1 MAPSDWHFS
10 RRDFTHSVFVTLTQ
24 GPSPA
29 LRLFGPRRTG
39 KTEFLQRDLGHMAA
53 EVYGHRVLYASFWQ
67 ASAAPLALLLY
78 ACDLALRPQS
88 FPERLLTW
96 TQTPP
101 VKIRLGVLKGL
112 AGIEI
117 DLGQRQSARPADELL
132 LLDQHL
138 DRLADAKRPALLLL
152 DEVQELVSHPQGAEI
167 MAGLRTSLDRRRE
180 GLRTVFTGSS
190 QVGLNKV
197 FSARNAPLYRFAAP
211 LHLPPLG
218 AEFVEHQLKV
228 FHGVYRR
235 TLDRETA
242 LAFFERF
249 QGNPMFFQRWLTAL
263 GLSPHLSEADA
274 AQQTAQDLAADLE
287 FDRKWLELE
296 AGHRAMAR
304 ILAERVA
311 DPFGTGGAARYA
323 ALTGGDAPIPQ
334 TRQSYLRT
342 LLRRGIADQWEG
354 EWRIS
359 DPVFEVWIKER
370 GADDF

>member
-1 MAPSDWHFS
+1 
-10 RRDFTHSVFVTLTQ
+10 VFVTLTQ
-24 GPSPA
+24 GPAPA

-39 KTEFLQRDLGHMAA
+39 KTEFLQRDLGYLAA
-53 EVYGHRVLYASFWQ
+53 ETYGHRVLYASFWQ
-67 ASAAPLALLLY
+67 TSAAPLALLLY

-96 TQTPP
+96 AQTPP
-101 VKIRLGVLKGL
+101 IKIRLGALKAL
-112 AGIEI
+112 AGVEI

-152 DEVQELVSHPQGAEI
+152 DEVQELASHPQGVEI

-190 QVGLNKV
+190 QIGLNKV

-211 LHLPPLG
+211 LHLPPMG
-218 AEFVEHQLKV
+218 PEFVEHQLKV
-228 FHGVYRR
+228 FHSVYRR
-235 TLDRETA
+235 TLDRDTA
-242 LAFFERF
+242 LGFFEQF

-263 GLSPHLSEADA
+263 GLSPHLSETEA
-274 AQQTAQDLAADLE
+274 ARQTTQDLAADLE
-287 FDRKWLELE
+287 LDRKWLGLE
-296 AGHRAMAR
+296 TAHRAMAR
-304 ILAERVA
+304 IIAERLP
-311 DPFGTGGAARYA
+311 DPFGAGGAARYA

-359 DPVFEVWIKER
+359 DPVFEVWILDR
-370 GADDF
+370 GPDDF

>member
-1 MAPSDWHFS
+1 MAPSDWHFP
-10 RRDFTHSVFVTLTQ
+10 RREFTHSVFVTLTQ
-24 GPSPA
+24 GPAPA

-39 KTEFLQRDLGHMAA
+39 KTEFLQRDLGYLAA
-53 EVYGHRVLYASFWQ
+53 ETYGHRVLYASFWQ
-67 ASAAPLALLLY
+67 TSAAPLALLLY

-96 TQTPP
+96 AQTPP
-101 VKIRLGVLKGL
+101 IKIRLGALTAL
-112 AGIEI
+112 AGVEI
-117 DLGQRQSARPADELL
+117 DLGQHQSARPADELL

-152 DEVQELVSHPQGAEI
+152 DEVQELASHPQGVEI

-190 QVGLNKV
+190 QIGLNKV

-211 LHLPPLG
+211 LHLPPMG
-218 AEFVEHQLKV
+218 PEFVDHQLKV
-228 FHGVYRR
+228 FHRVYRR
-235 TLDRETA
+235 VLDRDTA
-242 LAFFERF
+242 LGFFEQF

-263 GLSPHLSEADA
+263 GLSPHLSEVEA
-274 AQQTAQDLAADLE
+274 ARQTTQDLAADLE
-287 FDRKWLELE
+287 LDRKWLGLE
-296 AGHRAMAR
+296 PGHRAMAR
-304 ILAERVA
+304 IIAERLP
-311 DPFGTGGAARYA
+311 DPFGAGGAARYA
-323 ALTGGDAPIPQ
+323 VLTGGDAPIPQ

-359 DPVFEVWIKER
+359 DPVFEVWILER